1 MKPNQA
7 PFLHWF
13 ESVAATGSA
22 LRGSCCFG
30 GHYHRSATD
39 LSRVF
44 IEFSGS
50 QTSMCHHY

>member
-1 MKPNQA
+1 M
-7 PFLHWF
+7 PFLRSF
-13 ESVAATGSA
+13 GLVAAGGSG

-30 GHYHRSATD
+30 EHYHRSATN

-50 QTSMCHHY
+50 QTSMCHLY